1 MPKTTKQKDIDI
13 TKSGPMTYRQL
24 QGVNE
29 EMLSGLSPEFQQFS
43 QGLEQTYAP
52 ASLYDA
58 RLHVQQDVMS
68 PLSQQ
73 QTFSGEQDY
82 WGRSHWD
89 NPSATEAQFSQLG
102 NIRAENQP
110 WYSKLINGIGKAGVL
125 AGTTALETAGL
136 LYGAGH
142 SLLEATGV
150 LEDNGKSWV
159 QDLWDNPIT
168 NALQNITEASE
179 EFMPNYYTRDEQENP
194 FSNIF
199 TANFLGDK
207 LLKNLGFMVGAFYG
221 GIPASKL
228 IGAVGKSAVKS
239 ARAASLA
246 ERAGMA
252 RRVGE
257 LTAEYGDDA
266 IGLERALAREGLT
279 EAERGKRILEGF
291 DKVRSAAQAT
301 RATTQTIGS
310 LGSAINEGAIEAL
323 NNSKDWARQQTQV
336 ANDEYQ
342 QLLADIEQDYGG
354 TEMETTLKM
363 QAAEDYQTK
372 LAEIERGRA
381 RMGNADLLLNIPILM
396 ASNMY
401 QLGKLYTRGFDST
414 RRQMGSLWNGHAL
427 QGSLAKGTLK
437 SGKTAKGAVASAL
450 WKSNT
455 EGLEEYLQR
464 AASDGAGEAVNESIR
479 RFMEAGQSDEATNDV
494 DDFIAGFGK
503 AIADNLGDPNAWE
516 EYMIGAVSSMLGM
529 PVFGSQTKNA
539 YIGKNA
545 GFGFAGGLV
554 GNYQDYMEA
563 KGHEEQVAQYLNR
576 RVKDPKF
583 KAHYDNLK
591 KQNDYNEW
599 LMQAVIDGDKM
610 KYKDL
615 EEEGFFQ
622 DLNAAASSGHLEEF
636 KQMVGYNTE
645 YSDDELED
653 IVKQTTSTI
662 SPEQQKKQDEDR
674 KAYLKGQIAQFNSLI
689 RALTP
694 EEGQLYDEL
703 NEVNRRLQ
711 ADDYQEK
718 LEGPFIDV
726 NGQMNVTNPDK
737 MREILERNR
746 QNLLQGIDDY
756 LKIRNDIDIET
767 DGRLDDKQ
775 IELLTLM
782 KGKMLS
788 YDRRSAEMAED
799 LIDNLGD
806 VQARQEQW
814 QEKIKQDLQ
823 NAQEDYDNV
832 KAHWES
838 VKKGKHS
845 QEHKDKVEKQLLAA
859 ERKLNKA
866 KAIDRGVGNAI
877 KLLQM
882 LTEEKETTASERA
895 AEAEGYGEGI
905 IGRIGARLNRNQ
917 KRNVN
922 SDEAQAI
929 LANPQNA
936 MSLISLLHN
945 STSGL
950 DASTRNRLT
959 QEVVDLSIL
968 ANQKMAYNN
977 KVREFMGDPT
987 KINEAY
993 QQTQDRISQEEKD
1006 NKSEELSLNIKQANS
1021 MVDLD
1026 RIMRDA
1032 RNVNREIAKAAID
1045 KAKQT
1050 ADESTKK
1057 FIADYEKADNF
1068 YGDVSRQAQKL
1079 PQEVAAGVMGTAAS
1093 EWENALQEGVDV
1105 YDKFIEGMNAAAEE
1119 LDKSG
1124 VPGGKETAAGIKQLL
1139 KDLNVAKASTATNKD
1154 TKKPTR
1160 KGGDKPEAPDKP
1172 EGFGSLAASLAAR
1185 RAGKKDGSE
1194 QLQTDTK
1201 ESLQKEVEQ
1210 EVRNSKEK
1218 KGSYK
1223 IDDQSKL
1230 SKALRDKIQKYN
1242 EEHSDDEFT
1251 VDFEELLQRLTDEAI
1266 SDDSTNLAD
1275 TDLED
1280 DGTVLGEDNNGSD
1293 RAERMHENLRVT
1305 FRSDYPT
1312 AFRIFDGQNLLD
1324 YRVPYTPTIEELK
1337 ASNPNLTDRQAQA
1350 LKDKI
1355 DALRSMLTDYKAYQF
1370 VDKNY
1375 LGYVAKAMEDKGE
1388 SVTIHLLRSTDEFIS
1403 KDKTNPITFLAIK
1416 WNDGVEAAIRKH
1428 GFGGNKGINISDEVR
1443 PVTING
1449 EQYHIV
1455 GVMTLNSQVD
1465 AKVSEA
1471 FANLQGALNKELNP
1485 QIEQARENG
1494 QPFVVSQLTTILDN
1508 IYTGRLDKKNNEAD
1522 EEGKTVLY
1530 DFMTSKQGDE
1540 SRRTSSEWDNG
1551 MEFYFGTVVNGFLN
1565 TTDDEKIREQME
1577 DPNDAWM
1584 DKNNGA
1590 IIMYVPKAD
1599 GKLYPVRA
1607 IRRTVV
1613 DWLTAIADGN
1623 HTGQQLLAAVL
1634 DGSEKNE
1641 YLGNIVNYLR
1651 TIYDEDAAIGDKMTA
1666 KMMLQKYFIFGK
1678 QSPIHFNG
1686 GEVTLQFEDRE
1697 HDLTRDTFEE
1707 FATAFFEALADEN
1720 IKFSLPAHS
1729 IESVRGRD
1737 VVKSGIFEVRL
1748 RGFYNFNANF
1758 TVVPIDGEGHQV
1770 TVEPTPEEGEHFTGD
1785 NNIRATEM
1793 QLDLGGGIKTYTIQG
1808 DGTVTLNGQPVSTDT
1823 QNLVT
1828 LVKQAEQGTLPQ
1840 VMTEQLNERKLS
1852 PEAKKFVSEG
1862 VTGFNGVYVIHAEE
1876 DWVYDSRKANHDAR
1890 LYKLNSDEGVKLK
1903 KEINQAISDF
1913 VQQHMKEIR
1922 ELKKDK
1928 PATSETATMVSIPSM
1943 QGGTREVLGV
1953 KVDKKDI
1960 KVGDIIGYSG
1970 PETESI
1976 INYGTVEIVSG
1987 DDIVLNGALLPKSR
2001 TYYRLNMSSRPIQES
2016 EPLIISTP
2024 SSTSSTKM
2032 FAGKDI
2038 TELNAKNGGLAALLV
2053 ENSNVGFVKK
2063 VYAALQAAEEAGIPI
2078 DQAKVSA
2085 GITAILEADRA
2096 EKKQLLNDLLNE
2108 INGCNK

>member
-24 QGVNE
+24 QSANN
-29 EMLSGLSPEFQQFS
+29 EMLSSLSPEFQQFS

-58 RLHVQQDVMS
+58 RLHAQQDVMS

-73 QTFSGEQDY
+73 QTFSGDQDY

-102 NIRAENQP
+102 DIRAENQP

-142 SLLEATGV
+142 SMLETAGV

-194 FSNIF
+194 FGNIF

-221 GIPASKL
+221 GIPVSKAV
-228 IGAVGKSAVKS
+228 GAIGKSAVRS

-257 LTAEYGDDA
+257 LTAQYGDDA

-291 DKVRSAAQAT
+291 DKVRSAAQTT
-301 RATTQTIGS
+301 RATTQTLGS

-342 QLLADIEQDYGG
+342 QLLSSIEQKYGG
-354 TEMETTLKM
+354 TEMETDLKM
-363 QAAEDYQTK
+363 QAAEEYQTK
-372 LAEIERGRA
+372 LAEIEKGRA

-437 SGKTAKGAVASAL
+437 SGKTAKGAIASAL

-464 AASDGAGEAVNESIR
+464 AASDGAGEAVNESIK
-479 RFMEAGQSDEATNDV
+479 RFMEAGQGEGSTNDV

-563 KGHEEQVAQYLNR
+563 KGHEEQVAQYLNQ

-583 KAHYDNLK
+583 KALYDNLK
-591 KQNDYNEW
+591 KQDDYNKW
-599 LMQAVIDGDKM
+599 LQEQIELGDKSE
-610 KYKDL
+610 YKDL
-615 EEEGFFQ
+615 ELEKFYQ

-653 IVKQTTSTI
+653 IVKQTTRTI

-674 KAYLKGQIAQFNSLI
+674 KAYLEGQIAQFNSLN

-775 IELLTLM
+775 IELLTQM
-782 KGKMLS
+782 KGKILS

-823 NAQEDYDNV
+823 NAQEEYDNA

-838 VKKGKHS
+838 VKKGKHN
-845 QEHKDKVEKQLLAA
+845 QEYKDKVEKQFLAA
-859 ERKLNKA
+859 EKKLNKA
-866 KAIDRGVGNAI
+866 KAADRSVGNVI
-877 KLLQM
+877 RLLQM
-882 LTEEKETTASERA
+882 LTEEKETTASERV

-917 KRNVN
+917 KRNIN

-936 MSLISLLHN
+936 ITLVSILN
-945 STSGL
+945 SKTSDL
-950 DASTRNRLT
+950 DASTRERLT
-959 QEVVDLSIL
+959 QEVVDLSSL

-993 QQTQDRISQEEKD
+993 QQAQDRISQEEKD

-1021 MVDLD
+1021 MADLD

-1032 RNVNREIAKAAID
+1032 YNVNPEIAKAALN

-1057 FIADYEKADNF
+1057 FIADYEKAVNF
-1068 YGDVSRQAQKL
+1068 YGDVARQAQKL
-1079 PQEVAAGVMGTAAS
+1079 PQEVAAGVIGTAAS

-1124 VPGGKETAAGIKQLL
+1124 VPGGKETAAGIKQVLS
-1139 KDLNVAKASTATNKD
+1139 DLNVAKVSTATNKD
-1154 TKKPTR
+1154 TKKPVR

-1172 EGFGSLAASLAAR
+1172 EGFDSLAASLAAR

-1194 QLQTDTK
+1194 QPQTDTK

-1223 IDDQSKL
+1223 IDDLSKL
-1230 SKALRDKIQKYN
+1230 SKTLRDKIQKYN
-1242 EEHSDDEFT
+1242 EEHSDDEFN

-1275 TDLED
+1275 ADLED
-1280 DGTVLGEDNNGSD
+1280 DGTALGEDNNGSD

-1324 YRVPYTPTIEELK
+1324 YRVPYDPDTEQLK
-1337 ASNPNLTDRQAQA
+1337 AVQRL
-1350 LKDKI
+1350 LHE
-1355 DALRSMLTDYKAYQF
+1355 LKAYQF

-1388 SVTIHLLRSTDEFIS
+1388 PVTIHLLRSTDETIS

-1416 WNDGVEAAIRKH
+1416 WDDNVEAAIRKY
-1428 GFGGNKGINISDEVR
+1428 GFGGNNGINISDEVR

-1449 EQYHIV
+1449 EQYHVV

-1494 QPFVVSQLTTILDN
+1494 QSFVVSQLTTEVDSIN
-1508 IYTGRLDKKNNEAD
+1508 TGRLDKKNNEAD
-1522 EEGKTVLY
+1522 EDGKAVLY
-1530 DFMTSKQGDE
+1530 DFMTSQQGDE
-1540 SRRTSSEWDNG
+1540 TRRTSSEWDNG

-1577 DPNDAWM
+1577 DPNDVWM

-1599 GKLYPVRA
+1599 GKLYPVRM
-1607 IRRTVV
+1607 IRRTVA
-1613 DWLTAIADGN
+1613 DWLTATADGS
-1623 HTGQQLLAAVL
+1623 HTGLQLLTVIL

-1651 TIYDEDAAIGDKMTA
+1651 TIYDEDAAIGDKMAA

-1686 GEVTLQFEDRE
+1686 GEITLQFEDRE
-1697 HDLTRDTFEE
+1697 YDLTRDTFEE
-1707 FATAFFEALADEN
+1707 FATAFFEALANEN

-1758 TVVPIDGEGHQV
+1758 TITPIDGEGHQV
-1770 TVEPTPEEGEHFTGD
+1770 TVEPAPEEGEHFTGG

-1793 QLDLGGGIKTYTIQG
+1793 QLDFGDGMKTYIIQG

-1828 LVKQAEQGTLPQ
+1828 LVRQAEQGTLPQ

-1852 PEAKKFVSEG
+1852 PEARKFVSEG

-1876 DWVYDSRKANHDAR
+1876 DWVYDSRKANHSAR
-1890 LYKLNSDEGVKLK
+1890 LYKLSSDAGTKLK

-1913 VQQHMKEIR
+1913 VQQHMSEIR
-1922 ELKKDK
+1922 ELKKAQ
-1928 PATSETATMVSIPSM
+1928 PAASETTTPSKGDAEASLRDVGKQMKDTMNTS
-1943 QGGTREVLGV
+1943 
-1953 KVDKKDI
+1953 
-1960 KVGDIIGYSG
+1960 GDI
-1970 PETESI
+1970 EEM
-1976 INYGTVEIVSG
+1976 E
-1987 DDIVLNGALLPKSR
+1987 ALLELGQVAIDQARAAGVGEGIIKNIEGIRKGLQVKYNNHKKAEGKKTGGSR
-2001 TYYRLNMSSRPIQES
+2001 AEQQS
-2016 EPLIISTP
+2016 
-2024 SSTSSTKM
+2024 KM
-2032 FAGKDI
+2032 FADKDI
-2038 TELNAKNGGLAALLV
+2038 TELNAKDGGLAGLLV
-2053 ENSNVGFVKK
+2053 ANSNVSFVKK
-2063 VYAALQAAEEAGIPI
+2063 VYAALQAAEKAGIPI
-2078 DQAKVSA
+2078 DQEKVSA